1 MTVNFFAQFCS
12 INPEI
17 PYYLCRNQSHNH
29 NIMKKTTTPRAPLFD
44 REWTDMINLLPEH
57 RRRTMESDIRTY
69 QLTGTEPHDLEGAE
83 MMAFLLI
90 KKTVDR
96 RYRLRLARQR
106 KKQEKEAI
114 LEPRTEES
122 DRLPKNEKPATIPI
136 PEQNTPSRKNI
147 HGPLGDIERLRRKS
161 TKQKSRP
168 GNKHSGTGLKN
179 KIQYRRTEAAVI

>member
-1 MTVNFFAQFCS
+1 MTANFFAQFCS

-29 NIMKKTTTPRAPLFD
+29 NIMKKTTTPRAPRFD

-57 RRRTMESDIRTY
+57 RRRTMESAIRTY
-69 QLTGTEPHDLEGAE
+69 QLTGIEPHDLEGAE

-96 RYRLRLARQR
+96 RNRLRLARQR
-106 KKQEKEAI
+106 KKEKESTA
-114 LEPRTEES
+114 
-122 DRLPKNEKPATIPI
+122 I

-147 HGPLGDIERLRRKS
+147 HGPLGDIGRLRRKS

-168 GNKHSGTGLKN
+168 GNKPSGTGHKN
-179 KIQYRRTEAAVI
+179 KIQYRRTEAAVS